1 MNIGS
6 SHQVIVCVSAIR
18 KKTPECIDPLDFDG
32 VNCKYSGNINQEKYN
47 EVWNCLFCNIVSYH
61 SVLYAS
67 TEKSTSLYYTLLY
80 FIISRFLNTMD
91 ETNLT
96 LIVMPG
102 PSSGAVLSLKIS
114 PISGVSKAGCV
125 FAQVQHHPNPP
136 GVPTT
141 PGDDRRSRYF
151 PVTTSPALPISGM

>member
-1 MNIGS
+1 
-6 SHQVIVCVSAIR
+6 
-18 KKTPECIDPLDFDG
+18 
-32 VNCKYSGNINQEKYN
+32 
-47 EVWNCLFCNIVSYH
+47 
-61 SVLYAS
+61 
-67 TEKSTSLYYTLLY
+67 
-80 FIISRFLNTMD
+80 MD

-151 PVTTSPALPISGM
+151 LVTTSPALPISGNQIALQIINQKFTFFVHVYNLQHLQKCLCPNS